1 MEDIYLSAT
10 VGDERMVCVS
20 PLSAKAYRE
29 SGGKGLGGDFGY
41 FVYEVDLRHPNA
53 GVEIIAK
60 AASPDAATR
69 LFDLLVG
76 ARAVPIAAT

>member
-1 MEDIYLSAT
+1 MEDMYLSAV
-10 VGDERMVCVS
+10 VGDDRMVCVS

-29 SGGKGLGGDFGY
+29 SGGRGLGGDFGY
-41 FVYEVDLRHPNA
+41 FVYEVDLNHPEA

-69 LFDLLVG
+69 LFDLLIAG
-76 ARAVPIAAT
+76 RAVPIAA

>member
-1 MEDIYLSAT
+1 
-10 VGDERMVCVS
+10 MVCVS

-29 SGGKGLGGDFGY
+29 SGGQGLGGDFGY
-41 FVYEVDLRHPNA
+41 FVYEVDLRYPDA

-69 LFDLLVG
+69 LFDLLVSG
-76 ARAVPIAAT
+76 RGTALAA

>member
-1 MEDIYLSAT
+1 MYLSASI
-10 VGDERMVCVS
+10 GDHRMVCVS

-29 SGGKGLGGDFGY
+29 SGGHGLGGDFGY
-41 FVYEVDLRHPNA
+41 FVYEVDLRHPDA

-69 LFDLLVG
+69 LFDLLVSG
-76 ARAVPIAAT
+76 RGVSLAA